1 MVVAVQSNGKKTR
14 FQDNG
19 AAVNPTVDNG
29 SDIFFSYQDTTQMK
43 FVTLI
48 YNIVKTS
55 RRVT

>member
-1 MVVAVQSNGKKTR
+1 MVVVVQSSSKKPR
-14 FQDNG
+14 RQDNG
-19 AAVNPTVDNG
+19 TAVNPIVDNG
-29 SDIFFSYQDTTQMK
+29 MDIFFSYQDTTQMK

>member
-1 MVVAVQSNGKKTR
+1 MVVAVQSTNKKPR
-14 FQDNG
+14 RQDNG

-29 SDIFFSYQDTTQMK
+29 SDKLFSFQDTTQIK

-48 YNIVKTS
+48 YNLFKTP